1 MKLTVEGNV
10 NPYYVQ
16 TLCMLFFPGVKFSKT
31 DGPAEELEAIV
42 RTAEEDTQITA
53 SVVLRCGNQTA
64 AAKTAEPYQGRHTRQ
79 RSIKMAVGKA
89 FFDAGEQLLSYRP
102 VWGILTGVRPAKV
115 ANSYFEQG
123 FDMPAVQDILCGEF
137 FVHPKKAALAV
148 EIAMYE
154 RQIADAYAAADTCSL
169 YISIPFCP
177 TRCSYCSFVSYTSRK
192 LLALIPD
199 YLNKLCTEIN
209 ETCRLLRSLGKRVTC
224 VYIGGG
230 TPTTLDEKQLARLL
244 DTVCGNLDPDTLSEF
259 TLEAGRPDT
268 ITKEKLHIA
277 AEHRVSRVSI
287 NPQTLD
293 DKILEGIGRKHTAE
307 DFYRAYDMA
316 KDSGIPCINTDLIA
330 GLPEE
335 TFLGFSKTVDKILML
350 RPENLTVHTFC
361 VKKAADILREGTDI
375 YSRTGGD
382 TGTSVEY
389 AQLSAKNAGYVPY
402 YIYRQKNT
410 AGNLENVGYARDG
423 MTGLYNVF
431 MMEELHS
438 VFAVGAGAVT
448 KLVSPD
454 RKRIERIFSPKYPY
468 EYIKENVK
476 STINEGACKRIR
488 EFEQENRPT

>member
-1 MKLTVEGNV
+1 M
-10 NPYYVQ
+10 
-16 TLCMLFFPGVKFSKT
+16 
-31 DGPAEELEAIV
+31 
-42 RTAEEDTQITA
+42 
-53 SVVLRCGNQTA
+53 
-64 AAKTAEPYQGRHTRQ
+64 
-79 RSIKMAVGKA
+79 KMAVGKA

-115 ANSYFEQG
+115 ANSYFDQG
-123 FDMPAVQDILCGEF
+123 FDALSVQDILCGEF

-148 EIAMYE
+148 EIALHE
-154 RQIADAYAAADTCSL
+154 RQIADTYAAADTCSL

-192 LLALIPD
+192 LLSLIPE
-199 YLNKLCTEIN
+199 YLDKLCEEIT
-209 ETCRLLRSLGKRVTC
+209 ETCSLLRALGKKVIC

-230 TPTTLDEKQLARLL
+230 TPTTLDEMQLNRLL
-244 DTVCGNLDPDTLSEF
+244 DTICRNVDLDTLLEF

-268 ITKEKLHIA
+268 VTKEKLQSA
-277 AEHRVSRVSI
+277 LAYGVSRVSI

-293 DKILEGIGRKHTAE
+293 DRILACIGRKHTAE
-307 DFYRAYDMA
+307 DFYRAYVLA
-316 KDSGIPCINTDLIA
+316 RESGIPCINTDLIA

-335 TFLGFSKTVDKILML
+335 TFLGFSKTVDKILAL

-375 YSRTGGD
+375 YSRTGGE
-382 TGTSVEY
+382 TGTGVEY
-389 AQLSAKNAGYVPY
+389 AQLSAKNAGYAPY

-468 EYIKENVK
+468 EYIKVGAK
-476 STINEGACKRIR
+476 STITEEARDRIR
-488 EFEQENRPT
+488 TFEQGF